1 MTTTEKTPAELID
14 GRIAELAD
22 WRGEMLGR
30 LRAIIKAA
38 DPEVIEEWK
47 WRGVPVWYRYGM
59 ICTGET
65 YKNAVKMTFANG
77 ASLDDPKNL
86 FNSSLDG
93 GTRRAIGFKEGD
105 QVDEPALTALLRAA
119 IALNQAKMRKG

>member
-14 GRIAELAD
+14 GRIAERAD

-59 ICTGET
+59 ICTGVT

-93 GTRRAIGFKEGD
+93 GTRRAIDFKEGD
-105 QVDEPALTALLRAA
+105 QVDEAALTALLRAA